1 MGKLSTRAALLAGFG
16 GLLILMAF
24 AGFDAVSIVR
34 QIQTRSER
42 IRNDFVYRNSTLE
55 QIRSDLYLSGTFIR
69 DYLLEPDARAAETH
83 RSSLEQTH
91 RQMDAAIESYEK
103 VLPVQ
108 EGAAF
113 GVLRQELRDYWHILD
128 PAMRWSPEQRRD
140 HGYAFWRSEVYPRRT
155 TMLGIADQIATYNE
169 QQLNAGNQ
177 QVGALFEQF
186 RLRLGIT
193 LAITLGLGL
202 ALAAFSMSRIL
213 RLESEASVR
222 YAEIAKAREE
232 LKELSARLVEVQEN
246 ERRAISRELHDEVGQ
261 SLSALLVELGNL
273 SAELSG
279 GGSRELR
286 GHVDVIRKLAEGSV
300 EVVRNMALL
309 LRPSMLDD
317 LGLVPALQWQARE
330 VSKRTGMRVDVAADH
345 VPDDLPEEHKTCVYR
360 VVQEALNNCSK
371 HAGAKMVRV
380 TVLQEP
386 ARLLLTIQDDGHGF
400 NSTTERG
407 LGLLGMEERVTHLG
421 GSFQVDSRAGRGTVL
436 SVGLP
441 LPQSPNG
448 SRA

>member
-1 MGKLSTRAALLAGFG
+1 MGKLTTRAALLAGFG

-24 AGFDAVSIVR
+24 AGVDAVSILN
-34 QIQTRSER
+34 QIQTRNER
-42 IRNDFVYRNSTLE
+42 IRNDFVHRNRTLE

-69 DYLLEPDARAAETH
+69 DYVLEPDARAAEMH
-83 RSSLEQTH
+83 RAGLEQTH

-103 VLPVQ
+103 LLPAQ
-108 EGAAF
+108 ESAAF

-128 PAMRWSPEQRRD
+128 PALGWSPEQRRQF
-140 HGYAFWRSEVYPRRT
+140 GYPFWRNEVYPRRT
-155 TMLGIADQIATYNE
+155 TMLGIADQIAAFNE

-177 QVGALFEQF
+177 QVGDLFAQF

-193 LAITLGLGL
+193 LAITLGLGF
-202 ALAAFSMSRIL
+202 ALAAFTMFRIL
-213 RLESEASVR
+213 RLENDAALR

-246 ERRAISRELHDEVGQ
+246 ERRTISRELHDEVGQ

-273 SAELSG
+273 SAALSG
-279 GGSRELR
+279 NVVQEMR

-345 VPDDLPEEHKTCVYR
+345 VSDELPEEHKTCVYR

-371 HAGAKMVRV
+371 HAAARLVRV
-380 TVLQEP
+380 TVEQQP
-386 ARLLLTIQDDGHGF
+386 SHLLLTIQDDGQGF
-400 NSTTERG
+400 EGRSERG

-421 GSFQVDSRAGRGTVL
+421 GSFAVDSQAGHGTL
-436 SVGLP
+436 LTIDLP
-441 LPQSPNG
+441 LKNHPNG
-448 SRA
+448 HGL